1 MAGADDKKALAA
13 ETRRLLAR
21 EADAGKGDLWALAAA
36 ETPRPR
42 KPRARAAAAAEATAP
57 AEAPAAAEA
66 PAPPPVAS
74 EQKAAEL
81 SDLEIAPLSPPG
93 DTLEQIAG
101 EVRSCLKCGLSTTRT
116 KAVPGVGTGR
126 VGVVFV
132 GEAPGAAED
141 AQGEPFVGRA
151 GQLLTKMIEAMDEKQ
166 LIPGVSLSREAVF
179 IANVLKCRP
188 PGNRNP
194 LPHEIET
201 CSPYLMRQLALLKPK
216 VIFCLGKFAAELLV
230 GAKGTIGGMRGT
242 VYRYGDSK
250 LLVTYHPAACL
261 RNPNYKR
268 PVWEDLQLLA
278 REYQTP

>member
-1 MAGADDKKALAA
+1 VAAGDDKRTLAGA
-13 ETRRLLAR
+13 TRRYLAR
-21 EADAGKGDLWALAAA
+21 EADAGRGDFWTIAAA
-36 ETPRPR
+36 E
-42 KPRARAAAAAEATAP
+42 KPRARAAKKGTAP
-57 AEAPAAAEA
+57 
-66 PAPPPVAS
+66 VAIR
-74 EQKAAEL
+74 EVGVEL
-81 SDLEIAPLSPPG
+81 EDLEIPSVSPPG
-93 DTLEQIAG
+93 DTLEQVAG
-101 EVRSCLKCGLSTTRT
+101 EVRACIKCGLASTRT
-116 KAVPGVGTGR
+116 QAVPGVGTGR

-132 GEAPGAAED
+132 GEAPGAEED
-141 AQGEPFVGRA
+141 RRGEPFVGRA
-151 GQLLTKMIEAMDEKQ
+151 GDLLTKMIQAMDEKQ
-166 LIPGVSLSREAVF
+166 LIPGVSLSRESVF

-188 PGNRNP
+188 PENRNP
-194 LPHEIET
+194 LPHEIEA

-242 VYRYGDSK
+242 VYRYGDAK